1 MAPNNLT
8 LEAAGG
14 AAGALVHSADQMAG
28 SDTLGVE
35 RAKPCRIVL
44 LTALL
49 IIISFL
55 CFAVQKI
62 VYLVQLVTSNEKLLA
77 IIANH
82 LQYTSA

>member
-49 IIISFL
+49 IIKEVETL
-55 CFAVQKI
+55 CGDA
-62 VYLVQLVTSNEKLLA
+62 
-77 IIANH
+77 IANADER
-82 LQYTSA
+82 LATWLRWVSRAAIF